1 MRTVLA
7 VLTMSAFAPYRGRME
22 HLAELRSLIKRH
34 ARPDM
39 MVEALPGVAIMASV
53 TTTEPIHHV
62 YEPTLAVIAQ
72 GTKRTVL
79 NDKVFEYRAGQYL
92 VVSVD
97 LPITGHVVEASERE
111 PFLAMGLVLKPANIA
126 TLLLETAPGD
136 RTVGEPLGLAISS
149 ALPELLD
156 PIVRLLRLLDH
167 PKDIFVL
174 APMLEREI
182 LWRLLAGEQG
192 AMVRQIGLADSRLSQ
207 ISHAIRWIRSHY
219 AETLATEALAGL
231 VGMSVSSFHRHFR
244 AVTSMSPLQYQ
255 KRIRLQEARARLLVE
270 SADVAAVG
278 FEVGYDSPS
287 QFSREY
293 SRLFGAPP
301 GRDVARLRGVPTLA
315 QSIA

>member
-1 MRTVLA
+1 MRTALA
-7 VLTMSAFAPYRGRME
+7 VLAMGASAPYRGRME
-22 HLAELRSLIKRH
+22 HLAELRTLIKRH

-39 MVEALPGVAIMASV
+39 MVEALPGVAIMASD

-97 LPITGHVVEASERE
+97 LPITGHVVEASKRE

-126 TLLLETAPGD
+126 TLLLETTVSD
-136 RTVGEPLGLAISS
+136 RSVAEPLGLAISRAS
-149 ALPELLD
+149 PELLD

-167 PKDIFVL
+167 PEDIFVL

-255 KRIRLQEARARLLVE
+255 KRIRLQEARARLLVI

-301 GRDVARLRGVPTLA
+301 SRDVARLRGVPPLV
-315 QSIA
+315 QGIA

>member
-1 MRTVLA
+1 MRAMLA
-7 VLTMSAFAPYRGRME
+7 VKPIAAYRRKMD
-22 HLAELRSLIKRH
+22 HLAELRTLIKRH
-34 ARPDM
+34 ACADM
-39 MVEALPGVAIMASV
+39 MVEALPGVAVMASD
-53 TTTEPIHHV
+53 TTTEPIYHV

-126 TLLLETAPGD
+126 TLLLETAASD
-136 RTVGEPLGLAISS
+136 RTVAEPLGLAISHAS
-149 ALPELLD
+149 PELLD
-156 PIVRLLRLLDH
+156 PVVRLLRLLDR
-167 PKDIFVL
+167 PEDILVL
-174 APMLEREI
+174 APMIEREI

-219 AETLATEALAGL
+219 AETLTTEALAGL

-255 KRIRLQEARARLLVE
+255 KRIRLQEARARLLAE
-270 SADVAAVG
+270 SGDVAAVG

-293 SRLFGAPP
+293 SRLFGALP
-301 GRDVARLRGVPTLA
+301 GRDVARLRTVPALE
-315 QSIA
+315 QGIA